1 MATVKVGKGRG
12 NFKIPV
18 DKNCPDGYN
27 IQALKLHMRECW
39 NGRQA
44 RLRCVCP
51 MACEFESHL
60 PHQKN
65 HGSKCDKHGETWF
78 FLFYS
83 RQECLVFRFLD
94 SRLGVIWVL
103 WPKKQRIR
111 VLHGRKTTARSGI
124 GSGLFCVYG
133 TMRGGFSAAALQA
146 DRRHPRLL

>member
-78 FLFYS
+78 FLFIHAKIVWCFVS
-83 RQECLVFRFLD
+83 WIPV
-94 SRLGVIWVL
+94 WVL
-103 WPKKQRIR
+103 FGCYGLKNRESASYMDAKQQPAPA
-111 VLHGRKTTARSGI
+111 LGA
-124 GSGLFCVYG
+124 
-133 TMRGGFSAAALQA
+133 GFSASMGLCAAGS
-146 DRRHPRLL
+146 RRLLCK